1 MALRDRPQVI
11 IGTPGRILD
20 LLEREVLDL
29 NHIKTIVLDEADH
42 MLDIGYFFFLIYYL
56 FNFNMFKQ
64 LICTVNE
71 IKLSI

>member
-42 MLDIGYFFFLIYYL
+42 MLDIGYFFFSFIIYLI
-56 FNFNMFKQ
+56 
-64 LICTVNE
+64 LICLNN
-71 IKLSI
+71 